1 LLLDKAKHAES
12 LLMMVYYNYYG
23 PSHYYPLLS
32 QGAAGMGDKETFIHA
47 AMAMDLPFYQVQV
60 PCHAMGFW
68 ADGKFNFHGLAQRDP
83 VADFNYKAPSRSHFH
98 DSAVWEDRDY
108 LDRATIKVLPK
119 PLFIHAN
126 MIKFDSSLLTRPDA
140 PLRKG
145 NDGEYVRMWGTEQE
159 VVEIYGY
166 DLEKR
171 IWMEMQ
177 KEACRTDRDAC
188 EKVKSYNEQVFG
200 NRL

>member
-1 LLLDKAKHAES
+1 
-12 LLMMVYYNYYG
+12 
-23 PSHYYPLLS
+23 
-32 QGAAGMGDKETFIHA
+32 
-47 AMAMDLPFYQVQV
+47 
-60 PCHAMGFW
+60 
-68 ADGKFNFHGLAQRDP
+68 
-83 VADFNYKAPSRSHFH
+83 
-98 DSAVWEDRDY
+98 
-108 LDRATIKVLPK
+108 
-119 PLFIHAN
+119 
-126 MIKFDSSLLTRPDA
+126 
-140 PLRKG
+140 
-145 NDGEYVRMWGTEQE
+145 MWGTEQE